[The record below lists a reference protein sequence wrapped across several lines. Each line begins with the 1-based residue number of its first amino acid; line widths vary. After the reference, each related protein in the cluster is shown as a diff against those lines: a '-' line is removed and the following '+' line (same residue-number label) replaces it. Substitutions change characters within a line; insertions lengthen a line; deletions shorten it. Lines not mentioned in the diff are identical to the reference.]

1 MKTILVTGC
10 SHSAGVE
17 CSDKLIFDNYEQYLS
32 DCKVLTEHEI
42 HKIKLKHQLKFLL
55 EKFNNKKLKTY
66 MATDISKAGDIA
78 SKFFKM
84 LDKTY
89 SWPTELQQNLTDY
102 QIINLAE
109 GGNSFKL
116 NVKNITVDREKAVD
130 GFKSAIFEYLIN
142 GKTQFGPEKKFKF
155 YDIYNTL
162 FEKKMS
168 TTQFNPR
175 TGAEVLKKET
185 LANYLLRKGIFTE
198 SDVKTAGNA
207 LEELIGLEA
216 SDPANLFDATFD
228 EAKPIMDFAVS
239 IGGSA
244 VGTRSQALLTGDAT
258 GPGSIIAAG
267 RGAQLA
273 RDLFLRMPQ
282 ITKKIFLA
290 DLLQNPQLLA
300 KMLREYGDG
309 KQSKGVFNAVKSYLI
324 KNGYVDVQEE

>member
-1 MKTILVTGC
+1 
-10 SHSAGVE
+10 
-17 CSDKLIFDNYEQYLS
+17 
-32 DCKVLTEHEI
+32 
-42 HKIKLKHQLKFLL
+42 
-55 EKFNNKKLKTY
+55 
-66 MATDISKAGDIA
+66 
-78 SKFFKM
+78 
-84 LDKTY
+84 
-89 SWPTELQQNLTDY
+89 
-102 QIINLAE
+102 
-109 GGNSFKL
+109 
-116 NVKNITVDREKAVD
+116 
-130 GFKSAIFEYLIN
+130 
-142 GKTQFGPEKKFKF
+142 
-155 YDIYNTL
+155 
-162 FEKKMS
+162 MS

-290 DLLQNPQLLA
+290 DLLQNTQLLA

-309 KQSKGVFNAVKSYLI
+309 KQSKGLFNSVKSYINKIISLFNLNKYQLSTNELLFI
-324 KNGYVDVQEE
+324 NNYQL